1 MSPICT
7 HLITALF
14 NKSGGNVHPR
24 KAQHK
29 NLLQR
34 RRDSLDMKL
43 KCIHRNSV
51 SQNSS
56 KATVRRFPGES
67 PSETTRGMG
76 LASRGH
82 TFSELLETCCL
93 QSPPRLCCQGL
104 ISWGGGRGGIA
115 HTHTPT
121 ESPQPLPPPHIWIF
135 LNLKFPDQPYLFGTA
150 PPPGLDSH
158 LITSESPESRA

>member
-104 ISWGGGRGGIA
+104 ISWGGGGGEEL
-115 HTHTPT
+115 HTLRPLLNPHNLCRHHT
-121 ESPQPLPPPHIWIF
+121 
-135 LNLKFPDQPYLFGTA
+135 FGFF
-150 PPPGLDSH
+150 
-158 LITSESPESRA
+158 